1 MFSSERRSATL
12 GRLSDTLPT
21 PAVPCERNNASCEYY
36 DSAKEKTISR
46 NYVIYLQQKIKALEE
61 ESSLLDSQATP
72 FRDIESMVRSGGL
85 VTLKENTETRY
96 LGPSS
101 GIAMTRLVMEFA
113 KTQTQSASIQN
124 IVSDNKARRDRF
136 TQESAKPTSKVYP
149 LISSVAAPDLPS
161 RDLTDKLVD
170 LFNRKAQFMLPTL
183 HEPSF
188 RRIVDN
194 VYRGS
199 LDAYENFVVRI
210 VLAVSM
216 QKLDAQYAGLAD
228 SYYLAAMPFLEESI
242 QRKDVGTLQCLAL
255 IAQYSMITPT
265 RAASYWVVGLASK
278 LCQELGF
285 TEEASITRPDVRTGG
300 LPNALEIDMRRRLQW
315 IIFSMETGLAHSLG
329 RPSSF
334 ACSYDHVDVQF
345 FEPVDDEYISSK
357 GIVPGCPRS
366 MKKRVA
372 IHFLSMRY
380 LQLEI
385 RRALYLRKRE
395 HPQSNDDPWFS
406 AMERKLRDWL
416 QSCPKQDGGSG
427 LDEVW
432 FKGRFNTMIV
442 FLYRP
447 SPQVPHPSLEAARA
461 CFEASTFNVRMH
473 RNQVA
478 TKSVDLS
485 WIWTQSA
492 FMALNTIL
500 WALSYPEIRREHSR
514 AIVENHIMQAQECI
528 SAASERW
535 PGVEAAIELYDVLVA
550 ACLKAYD
557 ATGIPAATAS
567 NQETAA
573 PIKLERYE
581 SQLSASSPSTM
592 ISSSGSP
599 RPSDVAASPLSSTLA
614 TPPAPPPFAT
624 SVSSVS
630 QSFDRD
636 MSGQYILHDTMP
648 SRKPISFDPAQ
659 MNPVYEPNPGNATI
673 QQIPFPVFPAFH
685 DTNQLKSLQ
694 SHDESAM
701 PLANYD
707 QYFAM
712 MGDPYFQYFQA
723 PDLYQPAMPS
733 LNQEQQVELM
743 RNLESDSATYSWR
756 FP

>member
-1 MFSSERRSATL
+1 
-12 GRLSDTLPT
+12 
-21 PAVPCERNNASCEYY
+21 
-36 DSAKEKTISR
+36 
-46 NYVIYLQQKIKALEE
+46 
-61 ESSLLDSQATP
+61 
-72 FRDIESMVRSGGL
+72 
-85 VTLKENTETRY
+85 
-96 LGPSS
+96 
-101 GIAMTRLVMEFA
+101 MTRLVMEFA
-113 KTQTQSASIQN
+113 KSQTQSASIQN

-136 TQESAKPTSKVYP
+136 IMESAKPTSKVYP

-161 RDLTDKLVD
+161 RDLTEKLVD

-188 RRIVDN
+188 RRTVDN

-199 LDAYENFVVRI
+199 LDAYENFVVRM

-228 SYYLAAMPFLEESI
+228 SYYLAAMPYLEECI
-242 QRKDVGTLQCLAL
+242 QCKDVGTLQCLAL

-278 LCQELGF
+278 LCQELGL
-285 TEEASITRPDVRTGG
+285 TEEGSITQPDLHTGEF
-300 LPNALEIDMRRRLQW
+300 PNALEIDMRRRLQW

-334 ACSYDHVDVQF
+334 ACSFDHVDVRF
-345 FEPVDDEYISSK
+345 FEPIDDEYISSQ
-357 GIVPGCPRS
+357 GMVPGCPRS
-366 MKKRVA
+366 MKKRLA
-372 IHFLSMRY
+372 IHFLSMRF

-385 RRALYLRKRE
+385 RRTLYLKKRE
-395 HPQSNDDPWFS
+395 RPQSNDDPWFL

-416 QSCPKQDGGSG
+416 DTCPKQDGGSG

-432 FKGRFNTMIV
+432 FQGRFNTMIV

-447 SPQVPHPSLEAARA
+447 SPQVPHPSVEAARA

-500 WALSYPEIRREHSR
+500 WALSYAEIRQENSR

-550 ACLKAYD
+550 ACLKAYEHSG
-557 ATGIPAATAS
+557 ATVATAS

-573 PIKLERYE
+573 PATFATYE

-592 ISSSGSP
+592 VSSSGSP
-599 RPSDVAASPLSSTLA
+599 LPPDTAASPLSSTLA
-614 TPPAPPPFAT
+614 TPPAPQPFA
-624 SVSSVS
+624 SAVGPVS
-630 QSFDRD
+630 QSFNPDT
-636 MSGQYILHDTMP
+636 SGQYISSDTIPPGKPMP
-648 SRKPISFDPAQ
+648 HDPAQ
-659 MNPVYEPNPGNATI
+659 MNPIYESGTRETTF
-673 QQIPFPVFPAFH
+673 QIPFPTLPAFQ
-685 DTNQLKSLQ
+685 DPNQFKSLQ
-694 SHDESAM
+694 AQIDSAM

-707 QYFAM
+707 QYFGM
-712 MGDPYFQYFQA
+712 MGDPYF
-723 PDLYQPAMPS
+723 
-733 LNQEQQVELM
+733 
-743 RNLESDSATYSWR
+743 
-756 FP
+756 